1 MEHQNVIIKIDE
13 KGKVYIEVDGVKG
26 KKCLQITK
34 DIEEIL
40 GTVEKRVLKP
50 EFNDE
55 DDDGNNHLTENI

>member
-1 MEHQNVIIKIDE
+1 MENQKVIVKIDI
-13 KGKVYIEVDGVKG
+13 KGKVFIEIDGVKG

-40 GTVEKRVLKP
+40 GSVEKRVLKP

-55 DDDGNNHLTENI
+55 PDDEDNIITENV